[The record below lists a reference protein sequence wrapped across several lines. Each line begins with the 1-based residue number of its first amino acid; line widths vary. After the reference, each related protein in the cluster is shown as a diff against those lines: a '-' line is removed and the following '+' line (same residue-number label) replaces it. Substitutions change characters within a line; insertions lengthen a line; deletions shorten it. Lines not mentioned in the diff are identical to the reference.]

1 MFFFYGFVDFSQ
13 HALDFIFIGRSLFFF
28 TACRQIK
35 WSLICSILEVLY
47 EAWICCFFFV
57 FSLAIGQKSYEL
69 ITHAL

>member
-13 HALDFIFIGRSLFFF
+13 HALDFIFIGRSLIFFYCMSSNKMEF
-28 TACRQIK
+28 NMFYWKSCMRHGF
-35 WSLICSILEVLY
+35 VV
-47 EAWICCFFFV
+47 FFV

>member
-35 WSLICSILEVLY
+35 WSLICSIG
-47 EAWICCFFFV
+47 
-57 FSLAIGQKSYEL
+57 SLV
-69 ITHAL
+69 